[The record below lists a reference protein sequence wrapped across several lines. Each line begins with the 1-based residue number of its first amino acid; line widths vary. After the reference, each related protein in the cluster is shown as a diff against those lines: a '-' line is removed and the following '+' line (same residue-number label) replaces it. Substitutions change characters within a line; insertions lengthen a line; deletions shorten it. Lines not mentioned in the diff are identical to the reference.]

1 MTTRNFRVKN
11 GLTVGDIEISA
22 SAGTITGLSTAA
34 PSADGD
40 TANKKYVDDQINA
53 ISTTSITT
61 DSNATN
67 ATVSGTGASGTLT
80 ITANSNTEI
89 TVTDSGM
96 QLGGSG
102 ARVNSILDED
112 AMGSDSATALATQQ
126 SIKAYV
132 DAQVT
137 ASDLDFQGDSGG
149 ALSID
154 LDSEVLDIAG
164 GTGIDTTGSG
174 NTLTV
179 AIDSTVATLAGT
191 QTFTNKTFDANG
203 TGNSISN
210 IEVADFAG
218 SAIINVSETLA
229 SNDSD
234 TALVTA
240 GAIIDYVDAQDA
252 NIASDTLTLTNK
264 TFDADG
270 TGNSLSNIDAGNLKS
285 GFLKDEDNMASNS
298 ATSVASQQS
307 IKAYV
312 DAEDANIASDTL
324 TFTNK
329 TFDANGTGNSIT
341 NIDAGNLLSGFLKD
355 EDNMASNSA
364 TSVASQQSIKAY
376 VDTEIGNISS
386 TTLTAGNTTAV
397 VSDSGSDGAFTVT
410 ADGNTE
416 LVVNDTSATFSG
428 NVVVSGNLT
437 VNGTTTTVATTNTT
451 VSDSL
456 IEYGNGTTGSP
467 SNDAGIVIERG
478 DSNNAFI
485 GFDESEDK
493 FRVGTGTFTGAS
505 TGNLTI
511 TTGTLLANIE
521 GNVTGN
527 VTGAVTGNA
536 DTATALATARN
547 IGGVSFDG
555 TANINLPGV
564 NTSGNQD
571 TSGNAAT
578 ATTLETARNIGGV
591 SFNGSAN
598 INLPGVNTAGNQ
610 DTSGTAAIATTVTV
624 ADESS
629 DTSCNVIFTTAASG
643 NLAPKSGTNLTFNS
657 STGNLTATTFTGDLT
672 GNVTGNTSGS
682 SGSCTG
688 NSATATESTN
698 VTVTANNATNE
709 TVYLTFVDG
718 ATGTQGIETDT
729 GLSYNPS
736 TNVLSTT
743 ASQAQYAD
751 VAERFEAD
759 APMEIGSVVEVGGT
773 AEITEATSEM
783 SQDVFGVIS
792 DKPAYMMNAGAGD
805 NNTHPFVA
813 MTGRTPVRVIGAVTK
828 GQRLVTSSIKGC
840 ARAVAQGESIS
851 PFNVIGRAL
860 ESNTEA
866 GIKLVN
872 CAVRTNN

>member
-11 GLTVGDIEISA
+11 GLSVGDITISA
-22 SAGTITGLSTAA
+22 SANTITGLATAA

-40 TANKKYVDDQINA
+40 VANKKYVDDQINA

-67 ATVSGTGASGTLT
+67 ATVSGTGASGVLT
-80 ITANSNTEI
+80 ITANSNEEL
-89 TVTDSGM
+89 TVNDSGM

-132 DAQVT
+132 DAQDANI
-137 ASDLDFQGDSGG
+137 ASD
-149 ALSID
+149 
-154 LDSEVLDIAG
+154 
-164 GTGIDTTGSG
+164 
-174 NTLTV
+174 TL
-179 AIDSTVATLAGT
+179 
-191 QTFTNKTFDANG
+191 TFTNKTFDANG

-252 NIASDTLTLTNK
+252 NIASDTLT
-264 TFDADG
+264 
-270 TGNSLSNIDAGNLKS
+270 
-285 GFLKDEDNMASNS
+285 
-298 ATSVASQQS
+298 
-307 IKAYV
+307 
-312 DAEDANIASDTL
+312 
-324 TFTNK
+324 FTNK
-329 TFDANGTGNSIT
+329 TFDANGTGNSIS
-341 NIDAGNLLSGFLKD
+341 NIEVADLAAGVLDTDLS
-355 EDNMASNSA
+355 
-364 TSVASQQSIKAY
+364 SVAGTDTTLASAKAIKAY
-376 VDTEIGNISS
+376 VDSSISTAENAD
-386 TTLTAGNTTAV
+386 TTITVGNTSAV
-397 VSDSGSDGAFTVT
+397 VSDTGTDGAFTVT

-428 NVVVSGNLT
+428 NVIVSGNFT
-437 VNGTTTTVATTNTT
+437 VNGTTTTVATTNTV

-456 IEYGNGTTGSP
+456 MELANGTTGAP
-467 SNDAGIVIERG
+467 ANDAGIVIERG

-493 FRVGTGTFTGAS
+493 FKMGTGTFTGAS

-511 TTGTLLANIE
+511 TTGTLVANLE
-521 GNVTGN
+521 GN

-536 DTATALATARN
+536 
-547 IGGVSFDG
+547 S
-555 TANINLPGV
+555 
-564 NTSGNQD
+564 
-571 TSGNAAT
+571 T
-578 ATTLETARNIGGV
+578 ATTLQTARTIGGV

-610 DTSGTAAIATTVTV
+610 NTSGTAAVATTVTLV
-624 ADESS
+624 ATNTTNATHYITFTDAATGNE
-629 DTSCNVIFTTAASG
+629 NVRTD
-643 NLAPKSGTNLTFNS
+643 TNLT
-657 STGNLTATTFTGDLT
+657 
-672 GNVTGNTSGS
+672 
-682 SGSCTG
+682 
-688 NSATATESTN
+688 
-698 VTVTANNATNE
+698 
-709 TVYLTFVDG
+709 
-718 ATGTQGIETDT
+718 
-729 GLSYNPS
+729 YNPS
-736 TNVLSTT
+736 TNVLTTT
-743 ASQAQYAD
+743 ASAAQYAD

-759 APMEIGSVVEVGGT
+759 APMEIGTVVEVGGT

-792 DKPAYMMNAGAGD
+792 HKPAYMMNSGAGD
-805 NNTHPFVA
+805 DETHPFVA
-813 MTGRTPVRVIGAVTK
+813 MTGRTPVRVVGAVTK
-828 GQRLVTSSIKGC
+828 GQRLVTSSTKGC
-840 ARAVAQGESIS
+840 ARAAQPGESIS

-860 ESNTEA
+860 ETNTEA

>member
-1 MTTRNFRVKN
+1 
-11 GLTVGDIEISA
+11 
-22 SAGTITGLSTAA
+22 
-34 PSADGD
+34 
-40 TANKKYVDDQINA
+40 
-53 ISTTSITT
+53 
-61 DSNATN
+61 
-67 ATVSGTGASGTLT
+67 VSGTGASGVLT
-80 ITANSNTEI
+80 ITANSNEEL
-89 TVTDSGM
+89 TVNDSGM

-179 AIDSTVATLAGT
+179 AIDSTVATL
-191 QTFTNKTFDANG
+191 
-203 TGNSISN
+203 TGS
-210 IEVADFAG
+210 
-218 SAIINVSETLA
+218 
-229 SNDSD
+229 
-234 TALVTA
+234 
-240 GAIIDYVDAQDA
+240 Q
-252 NIASDTLTLTNK
+252 TLTNK
-264 TFDADG
+264 TLTTPVISSISNTG
-270 TGNSLSNIDAGNLKS
+270 TLTLPTSTDTLVGRATTDTLTNKTLTSAVLNTGVS
-285 GFLKDEDNMASNS
+285 GTAILDEDNLISNS
-298 ATSVASQQS
+298 DTQLATQQS

-312 DAEDANIASDTL
+312 D
-324 TFTNK
+324 
-329 TFDANGTGNSIT
+329 NG
-341 NIDAGNLLSGFLKD
+341 LSSL
-355 EDNMASNSA
+355 
-364 TSVASQQSIKAY
+364 
-376 VDTEIGNISS
+376 SS
-386 TTLTAGNTTAV
+386 TTITEGNTSV
-397 VSDSGSDGAFTVT
+397 VVADSGTGSITLT
-410 ADGNTE
+410 ADGSTE

-428 NVVVSGNLT
+428 NVIVSGDLT

-456 IEYGNGTTGSP
+456 VEYANGTTGAP
-467 SNDAGIVIERG
+467 ANDAGIVIERG
-478 DSNNAFI
+478 DSANAFI

-521 GNVTGN
+521 GNVTG
-527 VTGAVTGNA
+527 AVTGNA
-536 DTATALATARN
+536 
-547 IGGVSFDG
+547 S
-555 TANINLPGV
+555 
-564 NTSGNQD
+564 
-571 TSGNAAT
+571 T
-578 ATTLETARNIGGV
+578 ATTLQTARTIGGV

-610 DTSGTAAIATTVTV
+610 DTSGNAATATALETARTIGGVSFNGTANINLPGVNTAGNQDTSGTAAIG
-624 ADESS
+624 
-629 DTSCNVIFTTAASG
+629 TA
-643 NLAPKSGTNLTFNS
+643 
-657 STGNLTATTFTGDLT
+657 
-672 GNVTGNTSGS
+672 
-682 SGSCTG
+682 
-688 NSATATESTN
+688 
-698 VTVTANNATNE
+698 VTVTANNSTNE

-743 ASQAQYAD
+743 ASSAQYAD

-759 APMEIGSVVEVGGT
+759 APMEIGSVVEVGGS

-783 SQDVFGVIS
+783 SEDVFGVIS
-792 DKPAYMMNAGAGD
+792 DKPAYMMNAAAGD
-805 NNTHPFVA
+805 NTTHPFVA
-813 MTGRTPVRVIGAVTK
+813 MTGRTPVRVTGVVNK

-860 ESNTEA
+860 ETNTDA

>member
-11 GLTVGDIEISA
+11 GLSVGDITISA

-40 TANKKYVDDQINA
+40 TANKKYVDDSINA

-80 ITANSNTEI
+80 ITANSNTEV

-102 ARVNSILDED
+102 ARVNSILDQD
-112 AMGSDSATALATQQ
+112 DLSGDSDTALATQQ

-154 LDSEVLDIAG
+154 LDSETLDIAG

-203 TGNSISN
+203 TGNS
-210 IEVADFAG
+210 
-218 SAIINVSETLA
+218 
-229 SNDSD
+229 
-234 TALVTA
+234 
-240 GAIIDYVDAQDA
+240 
-252 NIASDTLTLTNK
+252 
-264 TFDADG
+264 
-270 TGNSLSNIDAGNLKS
+270 LSNIDSGNFLS
-285 GFLKDEDNMASNS
+285 GFFKDEDDLSSNS

-307 IKAYV
+307 IKAYI
-312 DAEDANIASDTL
+312 D
-324 TFTNK
+324 
-329 TFDANGTGNSIT
+329 NG
-341 NIDAGNLLSGFLKD
+341 LSSL
-355 EDNMASNSA
+355 
-364 TSVASQQSIKAY
+364 
-376 VDTEIGNISS
+376 SS

-397 VSDSGSDGAFTVT
+397 VSDTGSDGAFTVT

-416 LVVNDTSATFSG
+416 LVINDTTATFSG
-428 NVVVSGNLT
+428 NVVISGNLT
-437 VNGTTTTVATTNTT
+437 TNGTTVTNSSTNTT
-451 VSDSL
+451 IEDAL
-456 IEYGNGTTGSP
+456 IELGSGNTGSNA
-467 SNDAGIVIERG
+467 NDLGLILERG
-478 DSNNAFI
+478 STGNN
-485 GFDESEDK
+485 GFMGWDESEDK
-493 FRVGTGTFTGAS
+493 FIVGTTTGTGAS

-511 TTGTLLANIE
+511 TTGTLVANIE
-521 GNVTGN
+521 GNVTGD
-527 VTGAVTGNA
+527 VTGTA
-536 DTATALATARN
+536 DVATA
-547 IGGVSFDG
+547 
-555 TANINLPGV
+555 
-564 NTSGNQD
+564 
-571 TSGNAAT
+571 
-578 ATTLETARNIGGV
+578 
-591 SFNGSAN
+591 
-598 INLPGVNTAGNQ
+598 
-610 DTSGTAAIATTVTV
+610 VTV

-629 DTSCNVIFTTAASG
+629 DTSCNVLFTTAATG
-643 NLAPKSGTNLTFNS
+643 DLGPKSGTNLTFNS
-657 STGNLTATTFTGDLT
+657 SSGVLTATGFAGDLT
-672 GNVTGNTSGS
+672 GAVTGN
-682 SGSCTG
+682 
-688 NSATATESTN
+688 ADTATEATN
-698 VTVTANNATNE
+698 VTVSANNTANE

-736 TNVLSTT
+736 TNVLTTT
-743 ASQAQYAD
+743 ASAAQYAD

-805 NNTHPFVA
+805 NDTHPFVA
-813 MTGRTPVRVIGAVTK
+813 MTGRTPVRVTGVVNK

>member
-11 GLTVGDIEISA
+11 GLEVGDVKIDS
-22 SAGTITGLSTAA
+22 STNKITGLSTSN
-34 PSADGD
+34 PSDPGD
-40 TANKKYVDDQINA
+40 V
-53 ISTTSITT
+53 
-61 DSNATN
+61 AT
-67 ATVSGTGASGTLT
+67 
-80 ITANSNTEI
+80 
-89 TVTDSGM
+89 
-96 QLGGSG
+96 
-102 ARVNSILDED
+102 
-112 AMGSDSATALATQQ
+112 
-126 SIKAYV
+126 KAYV

-154 LDSEVLDIAG
+154 LDSETLDIAG
-164 GTGIDTTGSG
+164 GTGIDTVGSG

-179 AIDSTVATLAGT
+179 AIDSTVTTLAGT
-191 QTFTNKTFDANG
+191 QTLTNKTLTSPVFNTGVSGTAVLDEDDMSTNSATQLATQQSIKAYVDAQDAAIAGDTLTLTNKTFDANG
-203 TGNSISN
+203 TGNSLSN
-210 IEVADFAG
+210 VEVADFAG

-252 NIASDTLTLTNK
+252 NIASDTLT
-264 TFDADG
+264 
-270 TGNSLSNIDAGNLKS
+270 
-285 GFLKDEDNMASNS
+285 
-298 ATSVASQQS
+298 
-307 IKAYV
+307 
-312 DAEDANIASDTL
+312 
-324 TFTNK
+324 FTNK

-341 NIDAGNLLSGFLKD
+341 NIDSGNFLSGFLKD

-416 LVVNDTSATFSG
+416 LVINDTAATFSG
-428 NVVVSGNLT
+428 NVVISGNLT
-437 VNGTTTTVATTNTT
+437 TNGSTVTNSSTNTT
-451 VSDSL
+451 IEDAL
-456 IEYGNGTTGSP
+456 IELGSGNSGSNT
-467 SNDAGIVIERG
+467 NDLGLILERG
-478 DSNNAFI
+478 STGNN
-485 GFDESEDK
+485 GFMGWDESEDK
-493 FRVGTGTFTGAS
+493 FIVGTTTATGGS

-511 TTGTLLANIE
+511 TTGTLVANIE
-521 GNVTGN
+521 GNV
-527 VTGAVTGNA
+527 
-536 DTATALATARN
+536 
-547 IGGVSFDG
+547 
-555 TANINLPGV
+555 
-564 NTSGNQD
+564 
-571 TSGNAAT
+571 
-578 ATTLETARNIGGV
+578 
-591 SFNGSAN
+591 
-598 INLPGVNTAGNQ
+598 
-610 DTSGTAAIATTVTV
+610 
-624 ADESS
+624 
-629 DTSCNVIFTTAASG
+629 
-643 NLAPKSGTNLTFNS
+643 
-657 STGNLTATTFTGDLT
+657 T

-688 NSATATESTN
+688 NSATATALETARTIGGVSFNGTASIN
-698 VTVTANNATNE
+698 LPGVNTAGNQDTSGTAAIGTAVTVTANNTANE

-743 ASQAQYAD
+743 ASAAQYAD

-792 DKPAYMMNAGAGD
+792 DKPAYMMNAGAG
-805 NNTHPFVA
+805 NNDTHPFVA
-813 MTGRTPVRVIGAVTK
+813 MTGRTPVRVTGVVNK

-860 ESNTEA
+860 ESNTDA

>member
-11 GLTVGDIEISA
+11 GLSVGDITISA
-22 SAGTITGLSTAA
+22 SAGTITGMATAA

-40 TANKKYVDDQINA
+40 VANKKYVDDSLGA
-53 ISTTSITT
+53 LSSTSITQLNSNVTVADTGT
-61 DSNATN
+61 D
-67 ATVSGTGASGTLT
+67 GTIT
-80 ITANSNTEI
+80 ITADGNTEATI
-89 TVTDSGM
+89 TDSGL

-102 ARVNSILDED
+102 ARVNSILDQD
-112 AMGSDSATALATQQ
+112 DLSGDSDTALATQQ

-154 LDSEVLDIAG
+154 LDSETLDIAG
-164 GTGIDTTGSG
+164 GTGIDTTGSS

-179 AIDSTVATLAGT
+179 AIDSTVATL
-191 QTFTNKTFDANG
+191 
-203 TGNSISN
+203 TGS
-210 IEVADFAG
+210 
-218 SAIINVSETLA
+218 
-229 SNDSD
+229 
-234 TALVTA
+234 
-240 GAIIDYVDAQDA
+240 Q
-252 NIASDTLTLTNK
+252 TLTNK
-264 TFDADG
+264 TLTSPVLNTGVSG
-270 TGNSLSNIDAGNLKS
+270 TAVL
-285 GFLKDEDNMASNS
+285 DEDNMASNS
-298 ATSVASQQS
+298 DTQLATQQS

-312 DAEDANIASDTL
+312 DAEDANIAGDTL

-329 TFDANGTGNSIT
+329 TIDANGTGNSLT
-341 NIDAGNLLSGFLKD
+341 NIDSGNFLSGFFLD
-355 EDNMASNSA
+355 EDNMASNDNTA
-364 TSVASQQSIKAY
+364 VASQQSIKAY
-376 VDTEIGNISS
+376 VDTEIGNISTAAIS
-386 TTLTAGNTTAV
+386 AGNSSATI
-397 VSDSGSDGAFTVT
+397 SDTGSDGAFTVV

-416 LVVNDTSATFSG
+416 LVVNDTSSTFSG
-428 NVVVSGNLT
+428 NVIVSGNFT
-437 VNGTTTTVATTNTT
+437 VNGTTTTVASTNTT
-451 VSDSL
+451 VTDAL
-456 IEYGNGTTGSP
+456 IEYANGTTGTP
-467 SNDAGIVIERG
+467 ANDAGIVIERG
-478 DSNNAFI
+478 SAANAFI

-521 GNVTGN
+521 GD
-527 VTGAVTGNA
+527 VTGNA
-536 DTATALATARN
+536 DTATALETARN

-555 TANINLPGV
+555 SGNINLPGV

-591 SFNGSAN
+591 SFDGSGN

-610 DTSGTAAIATTVTV
+610 NTSGTAAIG
-624 ADESS
+624 
-629 DTSCNVIFTTAASG
+629 TA
-643 NLAPKSGTNLTFNS
+643 
-657 STGNLTATTFTGDLT
+657 
-672 GNVTGNTSGS
+672 
-682 SGSCTG
+682 
-688 NSATATESTN
+688 
-698 VTVTANNATNE
+698 VTVTANNSTNE
-709 TVYLTFVDG
+709 TVYIAFVDG

-736 TNVLSTT
+736 TNVLTTT
-743 ASQAQYAD
+743 ATEAQYAD

-759 APMEIGSVVEVGGT
+759 APMEIGSVVEVGGS

-792 DKPAYMMNAGAGD
+792 DKPAYRMNAGAGD
-805 NNTHPFVA
+805 NDTHPFVA
-813 MTGRTPVRVIGAVTK
+813 MTGRTPVRVTGVVNK

-860 ESNTEA
+860 ESNTDA